1 MPFEHA
7 AAWAPDGRPIDTE
20 TATALDRVA
29 RRIYGV
35 RPATRQSAV
44 VCVVCSDQGGP
55 SRPPM
60 NSVAF
65 LEAEE
70 DEPVAVQAD
79 REPHAVTRLR
89 LRGVEQGWLGEDRHE
104 LHRAHAE
111 PRDGLVVD
119 QDQVGGRTRDD
130 RAAHLIGGGADDR
143 APDAGDERRQQRD
156 EQDDDDRA
164 CGARRRR
171 EGGA

>member
-1 MPFEHA
+1 
-7 AAWAPDGRPIDTE
+7 
-20 TATALDRVA
+20 
-29 RRIYGV
+29 
-35 RPATRQSAV
+35 
-44 VCVVCSDQGGP
+44 
-55 SRPPM
+55 M

-70 DEPVAVQAD
+70 DEPVAVRAYGESQ
-79 REPHAVTRLR
+79 AVTRLR
-89 LRGVEQGWLGEDRHE
+89 VRGVEQCWLGEDRHE

-164 CGARRRR
+164 RGARRRR